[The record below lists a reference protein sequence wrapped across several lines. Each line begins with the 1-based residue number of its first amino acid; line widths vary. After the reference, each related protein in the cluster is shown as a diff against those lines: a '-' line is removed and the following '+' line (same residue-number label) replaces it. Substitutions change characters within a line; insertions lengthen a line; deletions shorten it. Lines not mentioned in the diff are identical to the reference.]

1 MPASCIC
8 YNGES
13 RSPPHY
19 FQPIFSAGVS
29 ASTRGSVRDCMHPP
43 RPLRWLQTSQHPRRE
58 IFLIH
63 LSDRARPIAFQVI
76 PFFISFYNM
85 HTHYPP
91 ALAVLFTPAAFPP
104 ISNARTQQRCVDLRI
119 QFYSNIVR
127 NFALC
132 HCTFLIDLPLRAVL
146 QTSRCNPA
154 SSLWLPLFLASNV

>member
-1 MPASCIC
+1 MPAFYRRS
-8 YNGES
+8 NGG
-13 RSPPHY
+13 SPDLLRRI
-19 FQPIFSAGVS
+19 QPMFPVGSSAPMLGC
-29 ASTRGSVRDCMHPP
+29 AHGCKRLPG
-43 RPLRWLQTSQHPRRE
+43 PLRWLQTSQRLRRE

-119 QFYSNIVR
+119 QFYYNIVR